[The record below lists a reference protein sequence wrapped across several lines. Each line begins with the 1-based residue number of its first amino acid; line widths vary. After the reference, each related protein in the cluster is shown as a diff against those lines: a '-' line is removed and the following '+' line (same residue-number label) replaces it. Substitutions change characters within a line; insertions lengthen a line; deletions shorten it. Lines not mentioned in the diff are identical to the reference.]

1 MIADPDAPLIAGGA
15 SDPNIVALLHAFR
28 RRGAAAQRVLVGGEV
43 PAVVWEPIGGGLI
56 IDGIPRTPRAIFLRR
71 DVFGSICGPDPRL
84 AACAAAWTAALVGW
98 LLANPSV
105 RAPNRSLWSSVDSKP
120 AALVLAH
127 QVGLRTPAT
136 VVTNDRAAAGA
147 FLDGRDPI
155 ARPVA
160 GGGVT
165 GSLDDAVAMA
175 SRSDGPFAAP
185 ALLQERLVAPEV
197 RVYVVGDRTFAFE
210 VRSPHR
216 DHRAASDAE
225 VVALDA
231 APDEVAAPLVRV
243 AAAMGLP
250 FCAADFQTARD
261 GALCFL
267 EIDPSPRFAR
277 FDQAAGGRLC
287 DALVD
292 WLCA

>member
-1 MIADPDAPLIAGGA
+1 MIVDPDAPLIAGGA
-15 SDPNIVALLHAFR
+15 SDPNIVALLHALR

-43 PAVVWEPIGGGLI
+43 PSVVWEPIGGALVV
-56 IDGIPRTPRAIFLRR
+56 DGIPRTPRAIFLRH
-71 DVFGSICGPDPRL
+71 DVFGPMCGSDRRL
-84 AACAAAWTAALVGW
+84 AASAAAWTAALVGW

-105 RAPNRSLWSSVDSKP
+105 RTPNRSMWSSVNSKP

-147 FLDGRDPI
+147 FLDGRDKI
-155 ARPVA
+155 AKPVA
-160 GGGVT
+160 GGGLT
-165 GSLDDAVAMA
+165 RSLDDAIAMA
-175 SRSDGPFAAP
+175 SRSDGPCAAP
-185 ALLQERLVAPEV
+185 ALIQERLAAPEV
-197 RVYVVGDRTFAFE
+197 RVYVIGDRTFAFE
-210 VRSPHR
+210 VRSPHLDYR
-216 DHRAASDAE
+216 ASDDTE

-231 APDEVAAPLVRV
+231 TPDEVAAPLVRV
-243 AAAMGLP
+243 AAAMGLE
-250 FCAADFQTARD
+250 FCAADFKTACD

-267 EIDPSPRFAR
+267 ELDTSPMFAR